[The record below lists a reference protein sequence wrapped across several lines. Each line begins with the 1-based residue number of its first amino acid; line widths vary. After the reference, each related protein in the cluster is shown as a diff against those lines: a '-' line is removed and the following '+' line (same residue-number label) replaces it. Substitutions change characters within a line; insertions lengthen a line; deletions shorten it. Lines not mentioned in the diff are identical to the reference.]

1 MKVEFSSKLG
11 RTHVI
16 IKEIVFV
23 KRDVANIIEEEIK
36 EISNLLGTMLQKSCD
51 LDNTEKSS
59 NNNSIFKKM
68 YKSAKRFKN
77 KTKQKICMEIAE
89 RATKLLS
96 EYKRA

>member
-1 MKVEFSSKLG
+1 
-11 RTHVI
+11 
-16 IKEIVFV
+16 
-23 KRDVANIIEEEIK
+23 
-36 EISNLLGTMLQKSCD
+36 
-51 LDNTEKSS
+51 
-59 NNNSIFKKM
+59 M